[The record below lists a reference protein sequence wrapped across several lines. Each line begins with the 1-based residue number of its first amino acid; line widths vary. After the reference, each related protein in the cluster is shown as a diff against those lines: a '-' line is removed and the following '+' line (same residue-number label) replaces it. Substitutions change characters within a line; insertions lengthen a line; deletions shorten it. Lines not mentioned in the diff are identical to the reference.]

1 MSPGASGYQTEK
13 SAVNRFMVF
22 LHFEYKA
29 EGMRLLII
37 LVSVYTFSLGRI
49 QNSCDIRRRHP
60 LTPMAF
66 DNIPPEIQKL
76 LIDSPE
82 LATGVL
88 RWLAT
93 VGCKADFLRR
103 RYSDAT

>member
-22 LHFEYKA
+22 LHSEYKS
-29 EGMRLLII
+29 EGVRLLII
-37 LVSVYTFSLGRI
+37 LVSVCTFSLGRI

-76 LIDSPE
+76 LIDTPE

-93 VGCKADFLRR
+93 VGCKADFLWG
-103 RYSDAT
+103 RYLDAT